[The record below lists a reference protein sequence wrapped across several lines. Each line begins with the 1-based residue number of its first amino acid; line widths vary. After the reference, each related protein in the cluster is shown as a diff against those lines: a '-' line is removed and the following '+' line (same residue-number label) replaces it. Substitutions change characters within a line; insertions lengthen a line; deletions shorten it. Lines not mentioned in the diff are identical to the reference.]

1 MESRVCSTPR
11 LFTAS
16 RVYLAGHL
24 NTTSLSISSN
34 DELLIT
40 TRFMSSSVYNGF
52 YYLRRRALRKVR
64 RSRMATVLLL
74 SGIICTLIAPFW
86 FIYKPPVFLV
96 RYFQHRWPD
105 VLWRVPTSSKIIALT
120 IDDGPSE
127 YTNEILEILKSNRA
141 NATFFIIGSQVAGRE
156 ETLQELVRNGNELG
170 NHGIFSRSSNPHSP
184 SQVFDLILQ
193 AICPFGEFHPCSK

>member
-1 MESRVCSTPR
+1 
-11 LFTAS
+11 
-16 RVYLAGHL
+16 
-24 NTTSLSISSN
+24 
-34 DELLIT
+34 
-40 TRFMSSSVYNGF
+40 MSSSVYNGF

-74 SGIICTLIAPFW
+74 FGIICILIAPFW
-86 FIYKPPVFLV
+86 FIYKPPIFLV

-105 VLWRVPTSSKIIALT
+105 VLWRVSTSSKIIALT

-184 SQVFDLILQ
+184 SQVFDLILRT
-193 AICPFGEFHPCSK
+193 ICPFGEFHLCSKQQN